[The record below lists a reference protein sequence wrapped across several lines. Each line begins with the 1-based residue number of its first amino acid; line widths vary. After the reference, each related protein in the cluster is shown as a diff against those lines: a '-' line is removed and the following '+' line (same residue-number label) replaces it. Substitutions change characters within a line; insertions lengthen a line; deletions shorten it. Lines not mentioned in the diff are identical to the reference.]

1 MDCRDLDLSF
11 AYPSDAQALAL
22 MSRDLI
28 EAGLGW
34 SYRKERMTRF
44 IADPDAV
51 TLVARYCRQR
61 VGFAIMTFGEQR
73 AHLILMA
80 VYPAFQR
87 HGIGTKMIE
96 WLLASAIVAG
106 IRSVDVELRAD
117 NRRAYALY
125 RKQGFDETSRIAGY
139 YGGQETAVRMLR
151 VLRPS
156 AVPALPWRPP
166 THDKR

>member
-1 MDCRDLDLSF
+1 MDGRDLDLGF
-11 AYPSDAQALAL
+11 ACLGDAQALAL

-44 IADPDAV
+44 IADQDAV

-61 VGFAIMTFGEQR
+61 VGFAIMTFGEHR
-73 AHLILMA
+73 AHLVLMA

-87 HGIGTKMIE
+87 RGIGTRMLE
-96 WLLASAIVAG
+96 WLLRSAEVAG
-106 IRSVDVELRAD
+106 IRSVDLELRAD

-125 RKQGFDETSRIAGY
+125 RKQGFEEMSRIDKY
-139 YGGQETAVRMLR
+139 YGGQETAVRMVR
-151 VLRPS
+151 VLRVS
-156 AVPALPWRPP
+156 GMTALPWRPP
-166 THDKR
+166 THDRR

>member
-1 MDCRDLDLSF
+1 MDGRDLDLGF
-11 AYPSDAQALAL
+11 ACLSDAQALAL

-61 VGFAIMTFGEQR
+61 AGFAIMTFGEHR
-73 AHLILMA
+73 AHLVLMA

-87 HGIGTKMIE
+87 RGIGTRMID
-96 WLLASAIVAG
+96 WLLRSAEVAG
-106 IRSVDVELRAD
+106 IRSVHLELRAD
-117 NRRAYALY
+117 NSRAYALY
-125 RKQGFDETSRIAGY
+125 RKRGFEETSRIGGY

-151 VLRPS
+151 VLCASPR
-156 AVPALPWRPP
+156 AALPWRPP
-166 THDKR
+166 THDRH